1 MEFDGR
7 AATVNLRQAQV
18 SLSENEDYIQKTT
31 YIKVSRAGVRFRPLR
46 ETKEDF
52 FMAVRQAQAIVRG
65 VESMPI
71 YTKTGDG
78 GQTGLFSGKRVSKAS
93 LRIEAIGTVDEL
105 NSVIGLTISL
115 TADREIKKELIE
127 IQKDLFVIG
136 GALANPLQ
144 KVKLL
149 ERTKEFENQIDKM
162 TKKLPPLFNFILPG
176 GGIGG
181 STLHIART
189 VCRRTERRIVELSK
203 KEKVQ
208 SDIVIYINRLSD
220 LFLTMSRFINH
231 LEKKEEIIWK
241 A

>member
-1 MEFDGR
+1 
-7 AATVNLRQAQV
+7 
-18 SLSENEDYIQKTT
+18 
-31 YIKVSRAGVRFRPLR
+31 
-46 ETKEDF
+46 
-52 FMAVRQAQAIVRG
+52 
-65 VESMPI
+65 MPI
-71 YTKTGDG
+71 YTKTGDK

-105 NSVIGLTISL
+105 NSVIGFTISF
-115 TADREIKKELIE
+115 TAEREIKKELIE

-149 ERTKEFENQIDKM
+149 ERIKEFENHIDEM

-176 GGIGG
+176 GGVAG

-189 VCRRTERRIVELSK
+189 IARRAERRIVSLLE
-203 KEKVQ
+203 KEKVAP
-208 SDIVIYINRLSD
+208 DILIYINRLSD
-220 LFLTMSRFINH
+220 LFLTMSRYINH

-241 A
+241 T